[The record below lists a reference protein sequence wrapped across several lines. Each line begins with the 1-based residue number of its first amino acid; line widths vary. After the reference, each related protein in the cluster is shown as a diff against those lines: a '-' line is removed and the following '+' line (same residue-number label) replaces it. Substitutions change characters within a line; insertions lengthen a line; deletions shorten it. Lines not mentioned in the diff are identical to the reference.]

1 MGKEDDSGWP
11 WVASEHCEVREEEEV
26 FLGWTNDGVVGVLC
40 MFSYSISSV
49 YTSANFINV

>member
-1 MGKEDDSGWP
+1 MGGE